1 MRPTRPTVIVSGPY
15 SGWGD
20 PQRGWGSTLGAPKVL
35 DILDQYAPI
44 FRDVAGEFSDPG
56 RQVASLR
63 QRLATAISK
72 GKPAAVVLELQEKL
86 RDAEAD
92 LAKEQE
98 YDDSKRELNTL
109 SKIAVVT
116 GIGIG
121 ASVIF
126 FVLMRALK

>member
-1 MRPTRPTVIVSGPY
+1 
-15 SGWGD
+15 
-20 PQRGWGSTLGAPKVL
+20 
-35 DILDQYAPI
+35 
-44 FRDVAGEFSDPG
+44 
-56 RQVASLR
+56 LR
-63 QRLATAISK
+63 QRLSTAISK
-72 GKPAAVVLELQEKL
+72 GKSAAVILELQEKL